1 MINREVWEESLKDV
15 RQEMLDKVHD
25 PDFRRMTA
33 VVVDAFSDL
42 LFDKLNQK
50 LVMILEKKLYVH
62 CQQSRSG
69 NEKEKSG

>member
-69 NEKEKSG
+69 NEKGKSG